1 MKTYQT
7 QAGIELTD
15 KQSECVA
22 ALERL
27 AKKWKKDGKGLWLYS
42 ASGTLHV
49 MLDGDTKQNPE
60 PEESSILGVNPN
72 NSVTIITGIP
82 NDVGDW

>member
-7 QAGIELTD
+7 TAGVELTA

-49 MLDGDTKQNPE
+49 MLDGDTAQNPE
-60 PEESSILGVNPN
+60 PEEATCRGVNPN
-72 NSVTIITGIP
+72 NSVVIISGIP
-82 NDVGDW
+82 NDGGDW

>member
-1 MKTYQT
+1 MKSYYTE
-7 QAGIELTD
+7 AGIKLTD
-15 KQSECVA
+15 KQCECVV

-27 AKKWKKDGKGLWLYS
+27 AKKWKKDGVGLCLYS

-60 PEESSILGVNPN
+60 PEVSSKLGVNPN

-82 NDVGDW
+82 NDGGEW